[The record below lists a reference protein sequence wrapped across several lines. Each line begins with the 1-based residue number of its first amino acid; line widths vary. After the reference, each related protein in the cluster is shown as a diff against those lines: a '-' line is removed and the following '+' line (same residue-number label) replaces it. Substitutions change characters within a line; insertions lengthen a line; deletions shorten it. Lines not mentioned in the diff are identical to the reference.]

1 MAELGFENILDEE
14 QIGAFLFGDD
24 SHSEEEEEETPT
36 DDEEKEKGNKEKKD
50 TAEVDPDNM
59 FEEKPESV
67 GSEEHKDNEEDTPE
81 DNGGTSP
88 DFFSSIAT
96 AIAEEGIFPDLDEER
111 IGKIKTAADL
121 REAIEEQMKA
131 GLDEQQ
137 RRVAEALDNDVEP
150 AQIKQYE
157 NLISNLEGISEKEL
171 TAEDDEGNKLR
182 ANILFRDYINR
193 GFSKERAEKM
203 VKKSFDDGNDVEDA
217 KEALESVKTF
227 YKDSYQELL
236 DNAKAE
242 KDREKEEELEKAKR
256 IKKSILE
263 DDIKFF
269 GDVEIDKATRQA
281 AFDAI
286 SKPIYKDPKTGQ
298 TYTAVQKMELDNPEE
313 FMAKIGLICALTD
326 NLKSIDGL
334 VKKKVKKEVK
344 RGLSNLESKI
354 NNTSR
359 DSRGNLRFS
368 SGVDDSESILGKGMR
383 LDL

>member
-1 MAELGFENILDEE
+1 MAELGFENILDEQ

-36 DDEEKEKGNKEKKD
+36 DEEKEKGNKEKKD

-81 DNGGTSP
+81 DNSGTSP

-157 NLISNLEGISEKEL
+157 NLISNLEGISEKEI

-242 KDREKEEELEKAKR
+242 KEREKEEELEKAKR

>member
-36 DDEEKEKGNKEKKD
+36 DEEKEKGNKEKKD

-242 KDREKEEELEKAKR
+242 KEREKEEELEKAKR

>member
-36 DDEEKEKGNKEKKD
+36 DEEKEKGNKEKKD

-59 FEEKPESV
+59 FGEKPESV
-67 GSEEHKDNEEDTPE
+67 GSEEHKDNEEDTPD

-157 NLISNLEGISEKEL
+157 NLISNLEGISEKEI

>member
-36 DDEEKEKGNKEKKD
+36 DEEKEKGNKEKKD

-67 GSEEHKDNEEDTPE
+67 GSEEHKDNEEDTPD

-111 IGKIKTAADL
+111 ISKIKTAADL

-242 KDREKEEELEKAKR
+242 KEREKEEELEKAKR

>member
-14 QIGAFLFGDD
+14 QIGAFLFGDEP
-24 SHSEEEEEETPT
+24 HSEEEEEETLT
-36 DDEEKEKGNKEKKD
+36 DEEKEKGNKEKKD
-50 TAEVDPDNM
+50 TAEVDPDHM

-67 GSEEHKDNEEDTPE
+67 GSEEHKDNEEDTPD

>member
-36 DDEEKEKGNKEKKD
+36 DEEKEKGNKEKKD

-67 GSEEHKDNEEDTPE
+67 GSEEHKDNEEDTP
-81 DNGGTSP
+81 DNNGGTSP

-242 KDREKEEELEKAKR
+242 KEREKEEELEKAKR

-334 VKKKVKKEVK
+334 VKKKVKKEVE

>member
-24 SHSEEEEEETPT
+24 PNSEEEEEETPT
-36 DDEEKEKGNKEKKD
+36 GEEKEKGNKEKKD
-50 TAEVDPDNM
+50 TAEVDPDHM

-137 RRVAEALDNDVEP
+137 RRVAEALNNDVEP

-242 KDREKEEELEKAKR
+242 KEREKEEELEKAKR

-269 GDVEIDKATRQA
+269 GDVDIDKATRQA

-313 FMAKIGLICALTD
+313 FMAKIGLICVLTD

>member
-36 DDEEKEKGNKEKKD
+36 DGEKEKGNKEKKD

-59 FEEKPESV
+59 FDEKPESV

-242 KDREKEEELEKAKR
+242 KEREKEEELEKAKR